1 MTLHRRQ
8 APYAMLSRINLSHP
22 ISFQVQQVPV
32 VGRVAGTSLHRQVFN
47 VLRDEIS
54 RGIYA
59 KTGALPKEEAICD
72 RFGVSR
78 ITVRRALSDL
88 AAQGLIE
95 RRHGLGTFVKAPPA
109 RRLAPSLTLLESLRK
124 AASETQVKVIQVNQQ
139 DAPPDIAAQLGLAPG
154 ERALH
159 ALRLRSIDERPV
171 MLTDAWIPA
180 ALGVGVSASSLKK
193 QALYELLMKQG
204 VRFGSVVQ
212 EITAQL
218 ADPQFAGLLKVEVG
232 SPLLKLIRLMHN
244 RDNEPVLHITI
255 YVTPERS
262 RILMDVKGEDINTL
276 SAGQIVHD
284 LGPR

>member
-1 MTLHRRQ
+1 M
-8 APYAMLSRINLSHP
+8 
-22 ISFQVQQVPV
+22 
-32 VGRVAGTSLHRQVFN
+32 GRAAGTSLHRQVFN

-54 RGIYA
+54 RGIYS
-59 KTGALPKEEAICD
+59 KTGTLPKEEAICD

-95 RRHGLGTFVKAPPA
+95 RRHGLGTFIKVPA
-109 RRLAPSLTLLESLRK
+109 TGRPAASLTLLESLRK
-124 AASETQVKVIQVNQQ
+124 AASETQVKVIQVSQQ
-139 DAPPDIAAQLGLAPG
+139 EAPPDIAAQLGLVPG
-154 ERALH
+154 ARALH

-180 ALGVGVSASSLKK
+180 SLGVGVSASSLKK
-193 QALYELLMKQG
+193 HALYELLMKQG

-262 RILMDVKGEDINTL
+262 RLLMDVKGESVNTL